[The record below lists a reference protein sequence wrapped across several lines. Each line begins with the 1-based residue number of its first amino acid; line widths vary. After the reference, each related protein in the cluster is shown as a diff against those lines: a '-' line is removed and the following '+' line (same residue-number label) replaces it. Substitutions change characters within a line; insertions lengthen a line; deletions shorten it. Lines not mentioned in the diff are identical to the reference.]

1 MKNSE
6 EVLKKIDEI
15 TNLQREVT
23 EQVVKRE
30 LEEAKEYGS
39 LENFLKSIVGEEN
52 FKNEEITKKKLIDYY
67 MENIPYMGYCHKFW
81 DVKKNLLKNKYQI
94 DWYTPS
100 EENPDIIYD

>member
-15 TNLQREVT
+15 PNLQREVT

-52 FKNEEITKKKLIDYY
+52 FKNEK
-67 MENIPYMGYCHKFW
+67 
-81 DVKKNLLKNKYQI
+81 
-94 DWYTPS
+94 
-100 EENPDIIYD
+100 